1 MSNPVGVNNSGTVGN
16 SEGENRDPVTETLK
30 MIEQTHAAIM
40 KVRAQVDETAR
51 LLGELTRISTVFDS
65 VGDRLVNATFKASGD
80 ATRGVPSHAVL
91 VSFVEELG
99 DLARLALG
107 GARDVRRELRTRAAT
122 NSPAQITNVFQNT
135 DLALRDLAVALK
147 RLATRTNRAPAGAPA
162 STIEIENRTLPP
174 PPPRTPSALERALA
188 AGIFAA
194 ATSKPSGYKN

>member
-1 MSNPVGVNNSGTVGN
+1 MSNPAVNNSGTVGA
-16 SEGENRDPVTETLK
+16 SEGEARDPVADTLK
-30 MIEQTHAAIM
+30 RIEELHAAVV

-51 LLGELTRISTVFDS
+51 LLGELARISTVFDS

-107 GARDVRRELRTRAAT
+107 GARDVRRELRARAVKPGQPINDMFQDT
-122 NSPAQITNVFQNT
+122 N
-135 DLALRDLAVALK
+135 LALTELATALK
-147 RLATRTNRAPAGAPA
+147 RLSLRQSRPPATP
-162 STIEIENRTLPP
+162 IEIENRTTPP
-174 PPPRTPSALERALA
+174 PPPRAPSALERALA

-194 ATSKPSGYKN
+194 ATHKSGGYKN